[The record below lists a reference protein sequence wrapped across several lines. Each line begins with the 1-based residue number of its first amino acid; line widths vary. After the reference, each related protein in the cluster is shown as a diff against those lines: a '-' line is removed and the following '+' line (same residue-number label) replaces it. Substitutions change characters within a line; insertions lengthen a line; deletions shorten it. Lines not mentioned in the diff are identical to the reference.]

1 MQKLPLKIG
10 RGSGKIHRRA
20 EKRRWIFY
28 SLCGSRSAAARLIKK
43 VQAEHRK
50 AAHGDDQIY
59 NRISRQLRQKACEP
73 ARRSGESPRRRSGQ
87 CRPQAAD
94 PLPASVFSVG
104 RMGMPVPE
112 LLGNASSGASAGW
125 RERVC
130 MKLVLSVQKIDIH
143 SLMQPGCKV
152 NARHSLKCGEKHNPQ
167 EKSRAKTGV

>member
-10 RGSGKIHRRA
+10 REAGKSTGA
-20 EKRRWIFY
+20 QKSAGGFFY
-28 SLCGSRSAAARLIKK
+28 SLCGSRSTAARLVKK
-43 VQAEHRK
+43 VQAERRK
-50 AAHGDDQIY
+50 AARGDDQIY
-59 NRISRQLRQKACEP
+59 NRISRRLRQKACEP
-73 ARRSGESPRRRSGQ
+73 ARRSGESPGRRSGQ

-94 PLPASVFSVG
+94 PLPASGFSVG
-104 RMGMPVPE
+104 RMGMQVPE

-125 RERVC
+125 RGRVC